1 MDAEMYVSIHTD
13 TARYTHIYIYIFV
26 CILNQGVALQFQLP
40 RLTLRP
46 LLLLLVVR
54 QLVEQQ

>member
-13 TARYTHIYIYIFV
+13 TYKYICISV

-46 LLLLLVVR
+46 FLLLLVVR